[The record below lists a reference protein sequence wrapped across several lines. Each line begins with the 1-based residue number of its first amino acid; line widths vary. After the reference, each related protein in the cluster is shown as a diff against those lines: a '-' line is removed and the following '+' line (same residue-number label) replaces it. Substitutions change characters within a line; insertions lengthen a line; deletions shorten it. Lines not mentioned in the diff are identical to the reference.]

1 MTDFTAIKNAID
13 AVRADIPEGVRLVA
27 ATKTVSP
34 EVINFAFRSGIT
46 EIGENRVEELC
57 TKYPYL
63 ELPEGAK
70 IHFIGTLQRRKVRS
84 IIDKVDMIQSVDH
97 LSLAREIDIRS
108 REIHKVTDILIEV
121 NIGEEESKSGVHPD
135 DALELYRSLYEM
147 RGIRVRGVM
156 AIPPKGRL
164 TEYYDKLYKIY
175 SDILK
180 NAKSND
186 KIDIIS
192 IGMSA
197 DYREAI
203 ALGSNMVRVGTA
215 IFGERNKQ
223 II

>member
-1 MTDFTAIKNAID
+1 M
-13 AVRADIPEGVRLVA
+13 
-27 ATKTVSP
+27 
-34 EVINFAFRSGIT
+34 
-46 EIGENRVEELC
+46 
-57 TKYPYL
+57 
-63 ELPEGAK
+63 
-70 IHFIGTLQRRKVRS
+70 
-84 IIDKVDMIQSVDH
+84 
-97 LSLAREIDIRS
+97 
-108 REIHKVTDILIEV
+108 
-121 NIGEEESKSGVHPD
+121 
-135 DALELYRSLYEM
+135 
-147 RGIRVRGVM
+147 
-156 AIPPKGRL
+156 